1 MKIGLCQI
9 MIQKEMDK
17 NIESASKHIT
27 NAYKQNA
34 EVIILPEMFAID
46 YSLQN
51 IKKYAQKLEAGEKLY
66 DFLSEES
73 RKYNITLIGGTVPEL
88 TDNDKI
94 FNTCPI
100 FKNGELIAKYRKIHL
115 FDVDIKDKI
124 TFKESSVL
132 SAGDTLTAFDLND
145 TKIGIAICYDI
156 RFAEQAIKMADL
168 GCEIIVYPTAFSLV
182 TGPYH
187 WELTARSRA
196 LDSQSYVCA
205 VCPARN
211 MELDYK
217 TYGHSIVCDPY
228 GQIVF
233 QMGIEEETKIF
244 EFNKDKV
251 KEIREEIPTVNW
263 RKLNKAYFQI

>member
-1 MKIGLCQI
+1 MKIGLCQT
-9 MIQKEMDK
+9 MIHKEMNQ
-17 NIESASKHIT
+17 NIESASKHI
-27 NAYKQNA
+27 AEACKQNA
-34 EVIILPEMFAID
+34 EIVILPEMFAID

-51 IKKYAQKLEAGEKLY
+51 IKKSAQYLKKGEKLY

-73 RKYNITLIGGTVPEL
+73 KKYNITLIGGTIAEL
-88 TDNDKI
+88 TEDNKI

-100 FKNGELIAKYRKIHL
+100 FKNGELIAKYSKIHL

-132 SAGDTLTAFDLND
+132 SAGDKITTFDLNN

-168 GCEIIVYPTAFSLV
+168 GCEIIVYPTAFSLL

-187 WELTARSRA
+187 WELTARARA

-244 EFNKDKV
+244 EFNKDRV
-251 KEIREEIPTVNW
+251 KDIREEIPMVNW
-263 RKLNKAYFQI
+263 RKANKKLL

>member
-1 MKIGLCQI
+1 
-9 MIQKEMDK
+9 
-17 NIESASKHIT
+17 
-27 NAYKQNA
+27 
-34 EVIILPEMFAID
+34 
-46 YSLQN
+46 
-51 IKKYAQKLEAGEKLY
+51 
-66 DFLSEES
+66 
-73 RKYNITLIGGTVPEL
+73 
-88 TDNDKI
+88 
-94 FNTCPI
+94 
-100 FKNGELIAKYRKIHL
+100 
-115 FDVDIKDKI
+115 
-124 TFKESSVL
+124 
-132 SAGDTLTAFDLND
+132 
-145 TKIGIAICYDI
+145 
-156 RFAEQAIKMADL
+156 MADL

-251 KEIREEIPTVNW
+251 KEIREEIPMVNW